1 MIGIGLL
8 TADAVHENWRLF
20 FPRLTGARIQ
30 SQMSPSKKSARKK
43 HPLPPRVDFETWNT
57 RLKRSLAPRSREAK
71 ALGSWLER
79 EAAIN
84 KSMEKRGVATRESP
98 LETVYLWTQPQLASE
113 AERARHASVAPML
126 KDLRPTIEGVLG
138 AIKACKSEVL
148 PEGGLLPIGLCELA
162 SNLEEAAFHIRT
174 ALIFLDRPYRR
185 SGDALSYCWM
195 FIRQLQQ
202 CCDISEMDA
211 LSLCRVLMK
220 AHGFL
225 DDELEVFSKR
235 SHDAGTV
242 RKRIRK
248 EIKSIFDASDSAQ
261 ELYRKVKNV
270 EPLNRTSDMGK
281 QD

>member
-1 MIGIGLL
+1 
-8 TADAVHENWRLF
+8 
-20 FPRLTGARIQ
+20 
-30 SQMSPSKKSARKK
+30 MSPIKKSARKM
-43 HPLPPRVDFETWNT
+43 HRMPPRVDFATWRT
-57 RLKRSLAPRSREAK
+57 RLKRSLSPRSREAK
-71 ALGSWLER
+71 ALESWLER

-84 KSMEKRGVATRESP
+84 KSMEKTEAATRESP
-98 LETVYLWTQPQLASE
+98 LETVYLWTRPQLASE
-113 AERARHASVAPML
+113 AERAQHASVAPML
-126 KDLRPTIEGVLG
+126 KDLRPAIEGVLG
-138 AIKACKSEVL
+138 AIKACSSEVL

-162 SNLEEAAFHIRT
+162 SNLEEVAFHIRT

-195 FIRQLQQ
+195 FIQQLQQ
-202 CCDISEMDA
+202 CCDVSEMDA
-211 LSLCRVLMK
+211 ISLCRLIMK

-225 DDELEVFSKR
+225 DDELEIFSKM

-261 ELYRKVKNV
+261 ELYRKVKNLG
-270 EPLNRTSDMGK
+270 PFDRTSYMGK